1 MNFPEL
7 TTKFT
12 ATFKEVYAAPDGTY
26 ERGYNDGHAQG
37 YNDGYAI
44 GEAEGYKDGKTDG
57 YNSGYG
63 EGYTTGEAEGYENG
77 KQTEYDAF
85 WDAYQDYGKQTNG
98 KYIYAGR
105 GWTVDTFK
113 PKYSVTYSS
122 ASNMFQEFGNG
133 KKCDLAEIL
142 EKQGVVFDFSQC
154 TNLSYAFYGTS
165 FTRIPKIDATGT
177 STSLSVT
184 DAIFS
189 NSKVLETIDELA
201 LKDDGSQRLIN
212 TFTACLALKN
222 IHISGTIGLEASFAD
237 CSKLSTDSIK
247 SIVNHLSDTA
257 TGKTLT
263 LSKTAVNNAVFGDA
277 ITANVDSAMS
287 SFIPTITIPVGENE
301 RVKVT
306 LETDEGHYIGT
317 DYHWGE
323 LKQGDWYIGMSSGGE
338 PCEREFILSQNNWN
352 IENGTGYVYIWFAT
366 GGAANFNFKVRAVR
380 IDENGNEI
388 DGINLYSIPD
398 GTYSDYNGTTYTLA
412 KESWESLAA
421 SKPNWT
427 ITLA

>member
-37 YNDGYAI
+37 YDDGYTI
-44 GEAEGYKDGKTDG
+44 GEAEGYKDGTTDG

-77 KQTEYDAF
+77 KQAEYDAF
-85 WDAYQDYGKQTNG
+85 WDAFQNYGKRTAYYSVFSG
-98 KYIYAGR
+98 S
-105 GWTVDTFK
+105 GWTDNNFK
-113 PKYSVTYSS
+113 PKYDIKMTYS
-122 ASNMFQEFGNG
+122 ARQAFLYNG
-133 KKCDLAEIL
+133 VSDLAKCL
-142 EKQGVVFDFSQC
+142 EDSGVTMDISQA
-154 TNLSYAFYGTS
+154 TDTTQIFYGAQCK
-165 FTRIPKIDATGT
+165 RLPVID
-177 STSLSVT
+177 
-184 DAIFS
+184 FS
-189 NSKVLETIDELA
+189 NSGTSGNGFYDCKKLETIDMFIPSKKASATYGGE
-201 LKDDGSQRLIN
+201 
-212 TFTACLALKN
+212 FTNCSKLKN
-222 IHISGTIGLEASFAD
+222 IKFGGDLLNTMSFAY
-237 CSKLSTDSIK
+237 SAELSGDSIK

-263 LSKTAVNNAVFGDA
+263 LSQTAVSNAIFGDNT
-277 ITANVDSAMS
+277 TAAVSGAMS
-287 SFIPTITIPVGENE
+287 NFIPTITVPVADGE

-317 DYHWGE
+317 DYFWGE
-323 LKQGDWYIGMSSGGE
+323 LKPDDWYIGICSGGE
-338 PCEREFILSQNNWN
+338 PCEREFILSQ
-352 IENGTGYVYIWFAT
+352 ENYTAFGGTGYVYVWFAT
-366 GGAANFNFKVRAVR
+366 GGAANFNYTVRAVR

-388 DGINLYSIPD
+388 DGINLYNLPD
-398 GTYSDYNGTTYTLA
+398 GTYTEYNGTTYTLT

-427 ITLA
+427 ITLS